1 MMKRYLLYILLLL
14 SAAIYAQDKKEKVKV
29 SMRDSLDGAFD
40 MSDYLIYAHGFIAVP
55 TIITEPALGSFGGA
69 LVPVF
74 INKKKPYVNP
84 KTGRITPV
92 RPEITGAMGMYTAN
106 DSWMTMAFRS
116 GTFAKQGITYR
127 AMAGYG
133 SLNIS
138 LYETLPGFGEREF
151 KFHFNTIPV
160 YLQALKILNNPKWS
174 VGGKYFFLKTELS
187 LPGENLPQFIR
198 NKEINSIT
206 SQLGGIIQYDDRD
219 NIFTPDKGVRLQGS
233 FFWSD
238 NIIGSDFESWRINY
252 SAIGYKPIT
261 KKLIGGIRIEGTNV
275 FGSPAFF
282 LKPSVDLRGT
292 AKGRYQAENTLVTEG
307 ELRWDAYKRWSVM
320 LFGGLGSAFDN
331 YNQMFDKPLAYGYGT
346 GFRYL
351 IARKFKLRMGIDVA
365 KGNEQWAYYIVF
377 GSNWLR

>member
-74 INKKKPYVNP
+74 INKKAPYVNP
-84 KTGRITPV
+84 ETGRITPV

-138 LYETLPGFGEREF
+138 LYETLPGVGEREF
-151 KFHFNTIPV
+151 KFHFNTIPI
-160 YLQALKILNNPKWS
+160 YLQVLKILNNPKWS

-219 NIFTPDKGVRLQGS
+219 NIFTPDNGVRLQSS

-238 NIIGSDFESWRINY
+238 N
-252 SAIGYKPIT
+252 
-261 KKLIGGIRIEGTNV
+261 
-275 FGSPAFF
+275 
-282 LKPSVDLRGT
+282 
-292 AKGRYQAENTLVTEG
+292 
-307 ELRWDAYKRWSVM
+307 
-320 LFGGLGSAFDN
+320 
-331 YNQMFDKPLAYGYGT
+331 
-346 GFRYL
+346 
-351 IARKFKLRMGIDVA
+351 
-365 KGNEQWAYYIVF
+365 
-377 GSNWLR
+377 